1 MVSCKKELQVERKEK
16 KELEKQVKSMEVGSE
31 KHVQALVDKRV
42 KVEESELKSFYL
54 NKTEKEVAK
63 KTEYLR
69 HEKQSMEREKQELQ
83 GQVVSEQLRCE
94 NLKGDM
100 EKERNHHRK
109 EVVKLKRDHDRE
121 MTRKI
126 DLVEKMQT
134 D

>member
-63 KTEYLR
+63 NLA
-69 HEKQSMEREKQELQ
+69 
-83 GQVVSEQLRCE
+83 SEALYR
-94 NLKGDM
+94 
-100 EKERNHHRK
+100 
-109 EVVKLKRDHDRE
+109 
-121 MTRKI
+121 
-126 DLVEKMQT
+126 
-134 D
+134 